1 MIIET
6 NPTYHNLT
14 GRIEHQ
20 ATWAG
25 VVTDHTMIKPGALHR
40 ARGGYLIIPARECP
54 MNPFAWE
61 GLKEP

>member
-1 MIIET
+1 M
-6 NPTYHNLT
+6 
-14 GRIEHQ
+14 EHQ
-20 ATWAG
+20 AAWAG